1 VTPLAVGVIVAVLLT
16 GASAGWALGPCVR
29 LPAVAAPR
37 AAALAAR
44 DLTSRA
50 VAPLDVSL
58 VLELV
63 DVALATGVSVPHAL
77 QAVGAAVGGRD
88 GEALERTGSVLV
100 LGSPW
105 QEAWARAPRRLGV
118 VARCLEPAWSAGS
131 APGTALR
138 SQAAAVRR
146 GRQRAAREAA
156 ARMGVH
162 LVLPLGLCFLPA
174 FVLLGLAPVMLS
186 LAEGLL
192 Q

>member
-1 VTPLAVGVIVAVLLT
+1 MTPIGVGVLVSVLLV
-16 GASAGWALGPCVR
+16 GAGAGWALGPCVR
-29 LPAVAAPR
+29 RAAVAAPR
-37 AAALAAR
+37 AGGAGR
-44 DLTSRA
+44 DRDARA

-88 GEALERTGSVLV
+88 GEALERTGSMLV
-100 LGSPW
+100 LGSSW
-105 QEAWARAPRRLGV
+105 QEAWARAPRRLEA

-131 APGTALR
+131 APGAALR